1 MRLGCFA
8 RLSAITGV
16 LLLALLTVG
25 LLPAWADC
33 PGTPLRNAG
42 FEDGFST
49 RGAGEVEVANGWT
62 PFWQDGPFAAEGLN
76 RRPEYKAEDAARFG
90 RRRVRQGNWAQKWG
104 NTYATH
110 HAGIYQQVNVPAG
123 STVTL
128 RAWAQA
134 WSSAEDDISVS
145 TGGKYA
151 LSVGIDPTGGTDWT
165 SPNIV
170 WSAPNY
176 TLDQWVEL
184 TVQATAKGGTVTIYL
199 RGDAEWRMKHNDAY
213 FDDICVTYV
222 APPPPPT
229 NTPRPTSPPTA
240 TPLPSSTPTATASP
254 TPEAT
259 ATPKPAAIKVLAFE
273 DRNGNGLRDAGE
285 PLLAGAHITVLNM
298 QRTPLATHKTD
309 GASEPYTFGGLA
321 PGQYLV
327 TEEDPPG
334 YTSTAPKV
342 WGVALAEG
350 TEMTIAFCLR
360 FAPTATPTWTP
371 SPAPSPTAPAT
382 VVPATAAP
390 TAAPTPAAT
399 AAPTFGQRLYQ
410 VSGILVALMALV
422 ILVGYT
428 WLKNRVS

>member
-1 MRLGCFA
+1 MRADRCARLG
-8 RLSAITGV
+8 LVTGL

-42 FEDGFST
+42 FEEGFST

-62 PFWQDGPFAAEGLN
+62 PFWQDGPFADEGLN
-76 RRPEYKAEDAARFG
+76 RRPEFKAEDASRFG
-90 RRRVRQGNWAQKWG
+90 RRRVREGNWAQKWG
-104 NTYATH
+104 NSYATH

-134 WSSAEDDISVS
+134 WSSSEDDPSVS
-145 TGGKYA
+145 TGGKYT

-184 TVQATAKGGTVTIYL
+184 TV
-199 RGDAEWRMKHNDAY
+199 
-213 FDDICVTYV
+213 
-222 APPPPPT
+222 
-229 NTPRPTSPPTA
+229 TA
-240 TPLPSSTPTATASP
+240 TPKPTSTPTATLSP

-259 ATPKPAAIKVLAFE
+259 ATPKPAAIHVLAFE
-273 DRNGNGLRDAGE
+273 DRNGNGLRDTGE
-285 PLLAGAHITVLNM
+285 PLLAGAEITLHNL

-350 TEMTIAFCLR
+350 TEMTIAFGLR

-382 VVPATAAP
+382 VAPATAAP
-390 TAAPTPAAT
+390 TATPTPATT

-410 VSGILVALMALV
+410 VSGILVALIALV

-428 WLKNRVS
+428 WLKNRV